1 MCCTEEDGMQEIQR
15 LDFGLYRELDHI
27 ISSEEDCGER
37 EREREHLLYVNGMR
51 YLCVVSEVK

>member
-37 EREREHLLYVNGMR
+37 ERAF
-51 YLCVVSEVK
+51 VVCKWNEVSVCGQ